1 MKQIISL
8 ALILA
13 LITPTLSEAASI
25 NFQFTKNLKKGDTV
39 DPDVKYLQ
47 QVLNSKP
54 ETRVAETG
62 SGSNQ
67 QLSAYFGVKTKD
79 AVIRFQN
86 LYKSEI
92 LDPAGLTVAN
102 GAVGPL
108 TRKKLNETLEQLS
121 TTELVYIPYGS
132 KGDVNTSIST
142 NKVLDG
148 NSTGSITSTL
158 FPAPVTQKS
167 ASNNLPDGYIK
178 ITSLSSYKAV
188 PGQVVSVFGQ
198 GFADESNVLYVGGIN
213 VGAFYSQDKA
223 TRITFTVPK
232 VAKSG
237 LYQIAIDNYFGT
249 INSGNITLAIE
260 SDVPQVSATTDTS
273 ATTVVNNGQTALTGV
288 SPKTSK
294 NVNDVLTLSGFNF
307 TSQNTIQTN
316 LGNFSASSEDGKT
329 IQFLS
334 GSLPYYQ
341 KALDLYKGKSVNVLI
356 RVNNENGLS
365 EQVTHVLQ
373 FPNSSNPT
381 INSSAQGVD
390 TSLTSNTSTS
400 SSSYST
406 YNPYASSTITAQ
418 GNTPADMSLANYVN
432 SFGNTSNNQNANQNQ
447 QQTTSPS
454 SSSSSGAA
462 LAVAGGAALAAGLAS
477 GAGASAAGLAAAPFF
492 GGKITAVLPCTCT
505 GSLLLTIFDY
515 TQKRPMF
522 LMYLPGISSIKA
534 NYNLTPGA
542 STVGGFTRAT
552 SMCWMAGPTV
562 CTLYSYAE
570 GTVDFIR
577 GVGTSGI

>member
-1 MKQIISL
+1 MKQIISF

-13 LITPTLSEAASI
+13 LITPTLSEAAGV
-25 NFQFTKNLKKGDTV
+25 NFQFNRNLKKGDTV

-54 ETRVAETG
+54 DTRVAETG

-79 AVIRFQN
+79 AVIRFQT
-86 LYKSEI
+86 LYKSDI

-108 TRKKLNETLEQLS
+108 TRKKLNEKLGQLS
-121 TTELVYIPYGS
+121 ATELVYVPYGT
-132 KGDVNTSIST
+132 KGDTANAVST
-142 NKVLDG
+142 NRVLDG
-148 NSTGSITSTL
+148 NSTGSVTTTL
-158 FPAPVTQKS
+158 FPAPITQKS
-167 ASNNLPDGYIK
+167 ASNNLPDGYIQ

-198 GFADESNVLYVGGIN
+198 GFADESNVVYVGGIN
-213 VGAFYSQDKA
+213 VGAFYAQDKA

-260 SDVPQVSATTDTS
+260 SDIPQVSTTADTS
-273 ATTVVNNGQTALTGV
+273 STIVNNGQTALTGV

-294 NVNDVLTLSGFNF
+294 NVNDVITLSGFNF

-329 IQFLS
+329 IQFLA
-334 GSLPYYQ
+334 GSLPFYQ

-373 FPNSSNPT
+373 LPNSSNPT
-381 INSSAQGVD
+381 INSSSQGVD
-390 TSLTSNTSTS
+390 TSLANNTATS
-400 SSSYST
+400 SSSYTT

-418 GNTPADMSLANYVN
+418 GNTQADNSLANYVN
-432 SFGNTSNNQNANQNQ
+432 SFGNTNNNQNANQNQ
-447 QQTTSPS
+447 QQTTAS
-454 SSSSSGAA
+454 SSSSSGSA
-462 LAVAGGAALAAGLAS
+462 AALAAGVALGV
-477 GAGASAAGLAAAPFF
+477 GAGAAAGLVAAPFF
-492 GGKITAVLPCTCT
+492 GGKIISVLPCTCT

-515 TQKRPMF
+515 SQKRPMY
-522 LMYLPGISSIKA
+522 LMYLPGVSSIKA

-542 STVGGFTRAT
+542 STMGGFTRAT

-577 GVGTSGI
+577 GIGTSGV